1 MNWLRET
8 LSAPSGMLS
17 SKRICGTL
25 GFLICLGIFIYCTIL
40 EIQAPDMV
48 DTLLLCCMGL
58 LGVDSVTSIWKSN
71 NGMAKQSNLGNS

>member
-25 GFLICLGIFIYCTIL
+25 GFLICLGILIYCTIL

-48 DTLLLCCMGL
+48 DTLLCCMGL
-58 LGVDSVTSIWKSN
+58 LGVDSVTSIWKPN

>member
-40 EIQAPDMV
+40 EIQALDMV
-48 DTLLLCCMGL
+48 DTLLLYCMGL
-58 LGVDSVTSIWKSN
+58 LGVNSVTSIWKSN
-71 NGMAKQSNLGNS
+71 NGMAKQNNLGNS